1 MIVMKFGGSVLG
13 SPEGLRRMARILQE
27 RGPEPAIV
35 VVSAMGSTTRD
46 LERMATLS
54 RDGSASKA
62 MTAADALLAMHQTLV
77 DQTIGDIAMRDGLR
91 AMLQETRRELDALIE
106 GIAIT
111 RQLTP
116 RTLDSV
122 MAIGEVL
129 SLHIVRHVLADAGLD
144 ACSIDAR
151 RVLVTDGTYG
161 NASPLPEQTA
171 LRAEHDLR
179 PLLDRYPIVVIQGFV
194 GRSEDGVTTTMGKES
209 SNLTAVLLASVLN
222 IHNVMIYTD
231 VPGVRSCDPS
241 ICDAT
246 LPRPSMSYSQARLAA
261 VHGVKVLYPTMIEP
275 AERVGVSITIAGMQ
289 EHMTEVTRISACGG
303 PCGPIVSGTIHLGS
317 GILTC
322 VFGAATAWL
331 DAVRAVAEQ
340 CSIEQF
346 DVTWSAADSVGTM
359 TLPERILHQAMI
371 IVHQRLTIH
380 ETRP

>member
-27 RGPEPAIV
+27 RGPEPAVV

-46 LERMATLS
+46 LERLAIRS
-54 RDGSASKA
+54 RDGSASEA
-62 MTAADALLAMHQTLV
+62 MIEADALLDRHQTLV
-77 DQTIGDIAMRDGLR
+77 DQTITDVAMRDGLR
-91 AMLQETRRELDALIE
+91 TMLQETRRELDALIE
-106 GIAIT
+106 GITIT

-122 MAIGEVL
+122 MAIGELL
-129 SLHIVRHVLADAGLD
+129 SLHVVRHVLADAGLN

-151 RVLVTDGTYG
+151 RVVVTDGTYG
-161 NASPLPEQTA
+161 NAVPLPEQTA

-179 PLLDRYPIVVIQGFV
+179 PLLDRHPVVVIQGFV

-209 SNLTAVLLASVLN
+209 SNLTAVVLASVLD

-275 AERVGVSITIAGMQ
+275 AEQAGVSITIAGMQ
-289 EHMTEVTRISACGG
+289 EDMTEATQISALGG
-303 PCGPIVSGTIHLGS
+303 PCGPIITGTVQGGS
-317 GILTC
+317 AVLTC
-322 VFGAATAWL
+322 IFGSATAWL

-346 DVTWSAADSVGTM
+346 DVTWSAADSVGTI

-380 ETRP
+380 ETRS